1 LRIAKPL
8 LAAST
13 PVGVVWGVIEAYR
26 IHWYLAV
33 LMVFLL
39 GVVGV
44 FLAFTWKRI
53 RGEQAITSV
62 SSGDARQTGLK

>member
-53 RGEQAITSV
+53 RREQAITSV